1 MAEHR
6 SYSKGAPKAEK
17 TYTIRELSDEFEVTA
32 RAIRFY
38 ESKDLIHPGRV
49 AGQRVFSGRDRA
61 RLALIL
67 RGKRFGFSLNEIR
80 EMLDLYDLRDNQTE
94 QYRFTLQR
102 TRERIADLARQRDDI
117 IETLAELEQNC
128 AELER
133 VLAARGIDPDDDEA
147 ISESR
152 TDDANRLGR
161 GPVVK
166 SPGGLHQ

>member
-6 SYSKGAPKAEK
+6 SYTNGSK

-38 ESKDLIHPGRV
+38 ESKDLIHPDRV

-80 EMLDLYDLRDNQTE
+80 EMLDLYELRDNQTE
-94 QYRFTLQR
+94 QIRVTLAR
-102 TRERIADLARQRDDI
+102 TRERMDDLARQRDDI
-117 IETLAELEQNC
+117 SQMLDELENAC
-128 AELER
+128 SELESA
-133 VLAARGIDPDDDEA
+133 LDARGIDPNGPDA
-147 ISESR
+147 IPESV

-166 SPGGLHQ
+166 SPGGLH

>member
-6 SYSKGAPKAEK
+6 SYQNGAK
-17 TYTIRELSDEFEVTA
+17 TYTIRELSDEFDVTA

-38 ESKDLIHPGRV
+38 ESKDLIHPDRV

-80 EMLDLYDLRDNQTE
+80 EMLDLYELRDNQTE
-94 QYRFTLQR
+94 QIKVTLGR
-102 TRERIADLARQRDDI
+102 TRQRMADLARQREDI
-117 IETLAELEQNC
+117 SQMLDELEAAC
-128 AELER
+128 SELEGA
-133 VLAARGIDPDDDEA
+133 LEARGVDPEETDAFTEPV
-147 ISESR
+147 
-152 TDDANRLGR
+152 TDDARRLGR

-166 SPGGLHQ
+166 SPGGLQ